1 MNETRIRY
9 AAGSK
14 NYVGAL
20 VPADLGPARA
30 AVVLL
35 PDWRG
40 QSALALAHARH
51 LASLGCLVA
60 IADLYGDGF
69 NPTRPDQVAPM
80 VQHLI
85 EHRGEGVEALGAG
98 VAALRAAAPAGVPI
112 FCLGFSAGGMVALDF
127 ARSGAEI
134 AGVIVCSA
142 LLKTAAAGVEPRL
155 RTPVLVL
162 QGTQDQVS
170 PMPIIEAVIAEFD
183 AVGADVRFELF
194 SQTHHAFDNPE
205 AGTNPAARL
214 VYSARAAARAR
225 ASIARFIDEVLA
237 AG

>member
-69 NPTRPDQVAPM
+69 NPTHPDQVAPM
-80 VQHLI
+80 VQHGVAGYSGSGLANAH
-85 EHRGEGVEALGAG
+85 HRGRDRRV
-98 VAALRAAAPAGVPI
+98 
-112 FCLGFSAGGMVALDF
+112 
-127 ARSGAEI
+127 
-134 AGVIVCSA
+134 
-142 LLKTAAAGVEPRL
+142 
-155 RTPVLVL
+155 
-162 QGTQDQVS
+162 
-170 PMPIIEAVIAEFD
+170 
-183 AVGADVRFELF
+183 
-194 SQTHHAFDNPE
+194 
-205 AGTNPAARL
+205 
-214 VYSARAAARAR
+214 
-225 ASIARFIDEVLA
+225 
-237 AG
+237 